1 MTYEKKGRYIVEFQD
16 IPKARQHHIE
26 IPVEERIGNN
36 NEVELGFDEE
46 RALKEAKRCL
56 SCRRCLGCALCWAEC
71 KPEAINFEMQDE
83 YLDLEA
89 DTIIVSP
96 GVERPLNRVAPH
108 FGLGKNQNVMT
119 DLQME
124 RMLSQTGPS
133 AGLVLRP
140 FDGEMPTSVAFVQG
154 YASASPQMHK
164 SALFLGINEAIL
176 VRRKLPSAQI
186 SFFAQDLAAFME
198 EQKDALKAL
207 DKIEV
212 REAAVTALEPLE
224 NQSLQLTIGSNG
236 SQETKSFD
244 LVVLLTQPQLAPDV
258 KNLSKKL
265 GLDMSYASF
274 LAQEGSGLISTA
286 KDTLKLTAIL

>member
-1 MTYEKKGRYIVEFQD
+1 
-16 IPKARQHHIE
+16 
-26 IPVEERIGNN
+26 
-36 NEVELGFDEE
+36 
-46 RALKEAKRCL
+46 
-56 SCRRCLGCALCWAEC
+56 
-71 KPEAINFEMQDE
+71 MQDE
-83 YLDLEA
+83 FLDLEA

-96 GVERPLNRVAPH
+96 GVERPLDRVAPH

-119 DLQME
+119 DLQLE

-140 FDGEMPTSVAFVQG
+140 FDGEIPTSVAFVQG

-176 VRRKLPSAQI
+176 VRRKLPNAQI

-212 REAAVTALEPLE
+212 REAAVTTLEPLE

-236 SQETKSFD
+236 SQETKSYD

-286 KDTLKLTAIL
+286 KDTLKLTGVL

>member
-16 IPKARQHHIE
+16 IPKARQRHIE

-89 DTIIVSP
+89 DTIIISP
-96 GVERPLNRVAPH
+96 GVEKPLNRVAPH
-108 FGLGKNQNVMT
+108 LGLGKNQNVMT

-133 AGLVLRP
+133 GGLVLRP
-140 FDGEMPTSVAFVQG
+140 YDGEIPMSVAFVQG

-224 NQSLQLTIGSNG
+224 SQSLQLTIGSNG

-244 LVVLLTQPQLAPDV
+244 LVVILTQPQLAPDV

-274 LAQEGSGLISTA
+274 LAQEGSGLISTD

>member
-89 DTIIVSP
+89 DTIIISP

-108 FGLGKNQNVMT
+108 LGLGKNQNVMT

-133 AGLVLRP
+133 GGLVLRP
-140 FDGEMPTSVAFVQG
+140 YDGEIPMSVAFVQG

-176 VRRKLPSAQI
+176 VRRKLPNAQI

-244 LVVLLTQPQLAPDV
+244 LVVILTQPQLAPDV

>member
-89 DTIIVSP
+89 DTIIISP

-108 FGLGKNQNVMT
+108 LGLGKNQNVMT

-133 AGLVLRP
+133 GGLVLRP
-140 FDGEMPTSVAFVQG
+140 YDGEIPMSVAFVQG

-176 VRRKLPSAQI
+176 VRRKLPNAQI

-224 NQSLQLTIGSNG
+224 SQSLQLTIGSNG

-244 LVVLLTQPQLAPDV
+244 LVVILTQPQLAPDV

-274 LAQEGSGLISTA
+274 LAQEGSGLISTD

>member
-89 DTIIVSP
+89 DTIIISP

-108 FGLGKNQNVMT
+108 LGLGKNQNVMT

-140 FDGEMPTSVAFVQG
+140 YDGEIPMSVAFVQG

-186 SFFAQDLAAFME
+186 SIFAQDLAAFME
-198 EQKDALKAL
+198 EQQGALKAL

-224 NQSLQLTIGSNG
+224 SQSLQLTIGSNG

-244 LVVLLTQPQLAPDV
+244 LVVILTQPQLAPDV

-274 LAQEGSGLISTA
+274 LAQEGSGLISTE

>member
-89 DTIIVSP
+89 DTIIISP
-96 GVERPLNRVAPH
+96 GVERPLDRVAPH
-108 FGLGKNQNVMT
+108 FGLDKNQNIMT

-133 AGLVLRP
+133 GGLVLRP
-140 FDGEMPTSVAFVQG
+140 YDGEIPTSIAFVQG

-176 VRRKLPSAQI
+176 VRRKLPGAQI

-207 DKIEV
+207 DKIEL

-236 SQETKSFD
+236 SQETKTFD
-244 LVVLLTQPQLAPDV
+244 LVVVLTQPQLAPDV

-265 GLDMSYASF
+265 GLDMKYAAF
-274 LAQEGSGLISTA
+274 LAQEGSGFISTA

>member
-133 AGLVLRP
+133 GGLVLRP
-140 FDGEMPTSVAFVQG
+140 YDGEIPMSVAFVQG

-212 REAAVTALEPLE
+212 REAAVTALESLD
-224 NQSLQLTIGSNG
+224 NQSLQLTIG

-244 LVVLLTQPQLAPDV
+244 LVVILTQPQLAPDV

>member
-26 IPVEERIGNN
+26 IPVDERRNNN
-36 NEVELGFDEE
+36 NEVELGFNEE
-46 RALKEAKRCL
+46 RALQEAQRCL

-96 GVERPLNRVAPH
+96 GVERPLDRVAPL

-119 DLQME
+119 DLQLE

-133 AGLVLRP
+133 QGLVLRP
-140 FDGEMPTSVAFVQG
+140 YDGEIPASVAFVQS

-164 SALFLGINEAIL
+164 AALFLGINEAIL
-176 VRRKLPSAQI
+176 VRRKLPGAQI
-186 SFFAQDLAAFME
+186 SFLAQNLAAFLE
-198 EQKDALKAL
+198 EQKDALKSL
-207 DKIEV
+207 DKIEI
-212 REAAVTALEPLE
+212 REAAVSALEPLD
-224 NQSLQLTIGSNG
+224 NQSVKLTFGSDG

-244 LVVLLTQPQLAPDV
+244 LVVLLTQPQLSTDV

-265 GLDMSYASF
+265 GLDMNYASF

-286 KDTLKLTAIL
+286 KETLKLTPIL

>member
-46 RALKEAKRCL
+46 RALQEAKRCL

-83 YLDLEA
+83 FLDLEA

-96 GVERPLNRVAPH
+96 GVERPLDRVAPH

-140 FDGEMPTSVAFVQG
+140 FDGEIPTSVAFVQG

-207 DKIEV
+207 DKIEI

-286 KDTLKLTAIL
+286 KETLKLTSVL

>member
-133 AGLVLRP
+133 GGLVLRP
-140 FDGEMPTSVAFVQG
+140 YDGEIPMSVAFVQG

-186 SFFAQDLAAFME
+186 SFFAQDLASFME

-212 REAAVTALEPLE
+212 REAAVTALESLE

-244 LVVLLTQPQLAPDV
+244 LVVILTQPQLAPDV